1 MCLCVY
7 VYYCILLYIH
17 KYTWGWK
24 YPQFRTITV
33 GSQSLQGFGSPQ
45 DYPWLFQ
52 MLLKLGKN
60 MLERNIQQISTD
72 LTADTILA
80 QYSLCI
86 YNIANTHIVDYIG
99 GK

>member
-1 MCLCVY
+1 MYLCV
-7 VYYCILLYIH
+7 LLYIH
-17 KYTWGWK
+17 IYTWVWK

-45 DYPWLFQ
+45 DYPWIFQ